1 MRVYSGSSVGSGSKE
16 TKMKGLN
23 YTIELISDDMYR
35 IDARITRKG
44 KQYRKR
50 ESVQGKRNAERR
62 AAQVV
67 WELEDVADAESVP
80 VVFETFG
87 ECVDYYKKNYDRWE
101 SNGTHL
107 DAVQNDLCNIPVLDI
122 QGGYDR
128 MITKLKRNA
137 SVRKRGFSNATINRR
152 SDRVRA
158 VLNFCREHEVIGEL
172 KLKLKKFEETPRD
185 IPISD
190 DDVEMLL
197 ASIQKNRPY
206 LYPIV
211 AFSLQVPSRLG
222 ELLNLKRSDVD
233 VVNRVVRMRSGTTKN
248 GRGVSKPIPPNL
260 AEYFDSIPRDC
271 EWAFYREEKGK
282 NIQLGRF
289 TKAWYTCLAD
299 TKIKESIRF
308 HDLRHYSAT
317 KLLHDGLPERVIMQI
332 AGWRTNML
340 STYYHKDSVEA
351 AKSALALFENR
362 MKSA

>member
-1 MRVYSGSSVGSGSKE
+1 MNISSPRSVGSGKKE
-16 TKMKGLN
+16 SIMKGLN

-35 IDARITRKG
+35 IDARICRKG
-44 KQYRKR
+44 KEYRKR
-50 ESVQGKRNAERR
+50 EKVQGKRNAERR
-62 AAQVV
+62 AAQII
-67 WELEDVADAESVP
+67 WELEDKAEVDSTTVF
-80 VVFETFG
+80 FETFG
-87 ECVDYYKKNYDRWE
+87 ECVEYYKKNYDRWE

-107 DAVQNDLCNIPVLDI
+107 DAVHNELGYISVQEI

-128 MITKLKRNA
+128 MITQLKRNA

-158 VLNFCREHEVIGEL
+158 VLNFCREHEVIGEF

-197 ASIQKNRPY
+197 TSIQKNRPY

-211 AFSLQVPSRLG
+211 AFALQVPSRLG

-233 VVNRVVRMRSGTTKN
+233 VENRVVRMRSGTTKN
-248 GRGVSKPIPPNL
+248 GRGVSKPIPPNIV
-260 AEYFDSIPRDC
+260 EYFDRIPQDC

-289 TKAWYTCLAD
+289 TKAWYTCLSD

-340 STYYHKDSVEA
+340 STYFHKDSVEA
-351 AKSALALFENR
+351 AKSAQVVFENR